1 MFASNFPV
9 DQVSCSGIVLWNA
22 CKHLTSGV
30 SADEKSTLFH
40 GTATRVYR
48 LDHPA

>member
-9 DQVSCSGIVLWNA
+9 DKVTCSSTVLWNS
-22 CKHLTSGV
+22 CKRLIADY
-30 SADEKSTLFH
+30 SADEKARLCH
-40 GTATRVYR
+40 DTAARVYR